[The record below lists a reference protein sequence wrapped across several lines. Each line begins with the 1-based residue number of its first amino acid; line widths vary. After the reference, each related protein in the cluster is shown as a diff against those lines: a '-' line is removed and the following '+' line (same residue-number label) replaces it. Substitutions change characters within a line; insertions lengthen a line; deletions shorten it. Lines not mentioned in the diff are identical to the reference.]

1 MIERRTI
8 LKGAGAALTTSLFTG
23 RVKGANDRISV
34 GHIGIGAMGSSNL
47 GHALKLSDTVEPV
60 AVCDVYKPHLDKA
73 VATAAK
79 AGKTV
84 KAVKDFREVL
94 ADKSIDAVCIST
106 PDHWHAYMSVEACKA
121 GKDVFVEKPASV
133 YVEEG
138 QKMVQAARKYKRVVQ
153 AGTMQRSGGYFKKA
167 AELVKSGI
175 IGEVTFVHTWQSGAT
190 KKEGWG
196 KPADGPVPEGLDWDM
211 WLGPAPK
218 VPFNKNRW
226 GVGVTTFPTFRY
238 FWDYAGGAMTD
249 WGVHLIDPCASML
262 WRTDAD
268 FDFSAWA
275 TSSMC
280 RTTYGHAGHD
290 DRNVSIS
297 QVHADVRKPHRQSNA
312 DVCRARRGERR
323 FTEPQP
329 TCHRHAWRLLA
340 DSRTEGSKVEAQ
352 TYENNQRDARPEHV
366 PHWKN
371 FIECVK
377 SRAKPI
383 SDIETCVRS
392 STACI
397 LANLSMRHK
406 TWLDWDETNWT
417 VKQSNVQTAPEGE
430 VSLAVETGRLVTKLA
445 FSSAA
450 FNLKACAPK
459 FQALPLVPR
468 HAAA

>member
-34 GHIGIGAMGSSNL
+34 AHIGIGAMGSSNL
-47 GHALKLSDTVEPV
+47 GFALKLSDDVEPV
-60 AVCDVYKPHLDKA
+60 AVCDVYQPHLEKG
-73 VATAAK
+73 VAAAAK

-84 KAVKDFREVL
+84 KAIKDFREIL

-106 PDHWHAYMSVEACKA
+106 PDHWHAYMTVEACKA

-153 AGTMQRSGGYFKKA
+153 AGTMQRSGGYFLKA
-167 AELVKSGI
+167 AELVKSGAL
-175 IGEVTFVHTWQSGAT
+175 GEVTFVHTWQSGAT

-196 KPADGPVPEGLDWDM
+196 RPADSPVPEGLDWEM

-249 WGVHLIDPCASML
+249 WGVHLIDPVHQCFGEPMP
-262 WRTDAD
+262 T
-268 FDFSAWA
+268 
-275 TSSMC
+275 
-280 RTTYGHAGHD
+280 
-290 DRNVSIS
+290 SIS
-297 QVHADVRKPHRQSNA
+297 AQGGKLYVDDNVDTPDTMMATFRYPKFMLTY
-312 DVCRARRGERR
+312 E
-323 FTEPQP
+323 
-329 TCHRHAWRLLA
+329 
-340 DSRTEGSKVEAQ
+340 SRTANPMPMFANQGAGTAIHGTEANIIVTRGGCWLIPNNKSKVEAQ
-352 TYENNQRDARPEHV
+352 TYENNQAMRDLNI

-371 FIECVK
+371 FIECIK
-377 SRAKPI
+377 SREKPI

-417 VKQSNVQTAPEGE
+417 VKQSNVRPH
-430 VSLAVETGRLVTKLA
+430 
-445 FSSAA
+445 
-450 FNLKACAPK
+450 LKAKYRSPWK
-459 FQALPLVPR
+459 LEV
-468 HAAA
+468 